1 MKRVIRHAITVAA
14 VSALLALPSANARM
28 GGGGA
33 PMQQGSPGQWG
44 NHWGGGFRGGNRF
57 DHDRFHDR
65 SSFFFFGAFPFW
77 YPYYWPPYYYYDYPP
92 YYYYDGYYDYAP
104 GYYYYDYG
112 PPASYYT
119 DRSTGY
125 PPTDGRSYLM
135 LGHDAGKALRKKAVS
150 WDWFVEYLQAYIIN
164 APSWVRDEF
173 QRGFVSGYG
182 DDAESMYKKGFQQA
196 QQPKVSRNESA
207 PSPEPNSNPQRY

>member
-77 YPYYWPPYYYYDYPP
+77 YPYYWPPYYYDYPP
-92 YYYYDGYYDYAP
+92 YYYYDGYDYAP
-104 GYYYYDYG
+104 GYYYYSDPSASSYNG
-112 PPASYYT
+112 PTPAYA
-119 DRSTGY
+119 GY
-125 PPTDGRSYLM
+125 DGRSYLT
-135 LGHDAGKALRKKAVS
+135 LGHDAGKGLKTNRVT
-150 WDWFVEYLQAYIIN
+150 WDWFVEYLQAYIVN
-164 APSWVRDEF
+164 APSWARDDF
-173 QRGFVSGYG
+173 RRGFISGFG
-182 DDAESMYKKGFQQA
+182 DDAESAYKKGFQQA
-196 QQPKVSRNESA
+196 RQPSASKSENA
-207 PSPEPNSNPQRY
+207 PSSGPNPNPQRY